1 MTTSDQTPLPTD
13 SEKIEVLEDT
23 VLKIKDGAG
32 VNEEIKDEI
41 VTMKESQR
49 DIQGK
54 LSNLESEVAELRGE
68 MTGTREAV
76 DSIQDSQQR
85 MFQLI
90 KEQAGRLRDGDK
102 FFEDIKKYMS
112 VKDTQNGYRDKE
124 VKELKKTINKK
135 TSKEDFESEKKTTRD
150 WLKQISKNQD
160 KQDEK
165 VFRLMLSL
173 VAGILAIAG
182 SLLLAYLNII

>member
-1 MTTSDQTPLPTD
+1 MTTSDQNPLPTD

>member
-165 VFRLMLSL
+165 IFRLMLSL